1 MKKVIIFSPTFQI
14 TISTGPLSLS
24 PRGIA
29 LLLYV
34 LHMLGFL

>member
-1 MKKVIIFSPTFQI
+1 MFNLTFAPTVR
-14 TISTGPLSLS
+14 ISIYA
-24 PRGIA
+24 RGLA